1 MAQSEIVPC
10 LVFFR
15 MTRFRYF
22 AVGEYPLFI
31 CDTNLV
37 NREAKVGTFSSL
49 LSSCIVK
56 NNKKS
61 SNLAKQIKKTLL
73 KRKQGLAFY

>member
-1 MAQSEIVPC
+1 MINTAKSEIVLC

-22 AVGEYPLFI
+22 AVSEYPLFI
-31 CDTNLV
+31 CDANLV

-49 LSSCIVK
+49 LSSCILL
-56 NNKKS
+56 NNKK
-61 SNLAKQIKKTLL
+61 T
-73 KRKQGLAFY
+73 